1 MDHIIECLLKPFKER
16 MANMDHEGL
25 FVSERIKEVT
35 MMCGREQ
42 SIYDQISSFGIAL
55 YVLGLFD
62 DDDIMAIDDI
72 DSNEAGMLLKTQ
84 FTQIKKQDL
93 PSDYQITKSRDK
105 YLVVIGDPL
114 CPKHFAVIV
123 NTNTQKP
130 FFSKLR
136 YFGCGFDSLEEL
148 MSDFTGE
155 DGLSNQDIHYFKK
168 NQVLPQLLEFP
179 SKIYIVKDDSEYLI
193 CEHN

>member
-1 MDHIIECLLKPFKER
+1 
-16 MANMDHEGL
+16 MAKMDHEGL

-62 DDDIMAIDDI
+62 VDDILSIDDI
-72 DSNEAGMLLKTQ
+72 DSGEAAMYLKEH

-93 PSDYQITKSRDK
+93 PSDYNIIKSKEK

-114 CPKHFAVIV
+114 FPKHFAVLV
-123 NTNTQKP
+123 DTNNSKP

-136 YFGCGFDSLEEL
+136 YFGSGFDNLKEL
-148 MSDFTGE
+148 MRDFMGE
-155 DGLSNQDIHYFKK
+155 DGLSYQDIYYFKK
-168 NQVLPQLLEFP
+168 NRFEQKVLSFP
-179 SKIYIVKDDSEYLI
+179 SKIYIVKNDSEYLV
-193 CEHN
+193 CDHN